1 MTGVVNYPG
10 ALSNKGKKFK
20 VFTFLRTCGVK
31 SEMSIT
37 PEAAMKLAVLIPL
50 AASVIYHDVRYRRI
64 PNMLVLTALVAG
76 LSINTV
82 FDGLGG
88 LADSALGFAIAFI
101 PMLLLHIFGAM
112 GAGDVKLMGAVGS
125 ILGVGLMPVTLILV
139 VMVGGILA
147 VYTTLRAG
155 TMLSTLHGVLRIFVG
170 ILPGWEMPRFVMA
183 PDRRHTIPYGV
194 AIMVGSL
201 ISAALFRA

>member
-1 MTGVVNYPG
+1 
-10 ALSNKGKKFK
+10 
-20 VFTFLRTCGVK
+20 
-31 SEMSIT
+31 MSIT
-37 PEAAMKLAVLIPL
+37 PEATVKLVVLIPL
-50 AASVIYHDVRYRRI
+50 AASVIYHDVRFRRI
-64 PNMLVLTALVAG
+64 PNVLVLTALIAG
-76 LSINTV
+76 LSIN
-82 FDGLGG
+82 FFFGG
-88 LADSALGFAIAFI
+88 LHGLANSGLGFAIAFI

-125 ILGVGLMPVTLILV
+125 ILGVGLMPMTLILV

-147 VYTTLRAG
+147 VYTMLRAG
-155 TMLSTLHGVLRIFVG
+155 TVLSTLHGVLRIFVG
-170 ILPGWEMPRFVMA
+170 ILPGWEMPRFAMA